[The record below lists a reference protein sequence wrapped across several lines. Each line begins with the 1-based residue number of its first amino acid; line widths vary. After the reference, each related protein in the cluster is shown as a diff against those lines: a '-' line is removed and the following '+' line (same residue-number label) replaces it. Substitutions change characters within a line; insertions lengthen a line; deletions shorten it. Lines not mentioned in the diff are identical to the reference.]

1 MQKKYLY
8 VCKML
13 LTALMAVLLQGVF
26 HEALHASSHEFSHAS
41 SHASLHASLHVSLR
55 HSSLKVFEPCSNE
68 NACNS
73 SSEHRQAL
81 AAESFEFVG
90 SEQCNAK
97 DDKCHDDHKACSSL
111 SCVNGCVFLIAQSF
125 TDDNNLIYEFLSHQA
140 LSFNLLNVPGAFFR
154 PPIALAV

>member
-26 HEALHASSHEFSHAS
+26 HEALHASSHEYL
-41 SHASLHASLHVSLR
+41 HASLHASLHDSLHVSLQ
-55 HSSLKVFEPCSNE
+55 HSSLKVFEPCSNG
-68 NACNS
+68 NACGHS
-73 SSEHRQAL
+73 LDHKQIF
-81 AAESFEFVG
+81 AAESIADNDAEH
-90 SEQCNAK
+90 CAAK
-97 DDKCHDDHKACSSL
+97 DDKCHDGHKACSSL

-125 TDDNNLIYEFLSHQA
+125 TDDNNLIYEFLLHQA

-154 PPIALAV
+154 PPIAFAV